1 MRGGEENRR
10 GEKKREE
17 GREGKKRKN
26 RGKKNKGEK
35 NKRQKKREKT
45 EGTKER
51 RERTER
57 ERNRN
62 IRRESCKRV
71 EKLGKNVAPPFER
84 VAPLLGAA
92 VHEPRHRHGPPPH
105 HRQRRSKTPPLRQV
119 TLLHPHSCF
128 LFPFLHAER
137 IAFCMQGWG
146 ENNSPRPFW
155 LLGQADPGPAPPS
168 GPGLAQK
175 GNTSFLG
182 RDRPN
187 PFWAEIGPTPLGLSP
202 AQLAG
207 PAQPS
212 PI

>member
-51 RERTER
+51 RERIER

-92 VHEPRHRHGPPPH
+92 VHEPRHRHGPPPQ

-146 ENNSPRPFW
+146 EIIPPARFGCWARRIMAQPR
-155 LLGQADPGPAPPS
+155 LLGRAWPRRGI
-168 GPGLAQK
+168 LV
-175 GNTSFLG
+175 
-182 RDRPN
+182 
-187 PFWAEIGPTPLGLSP
+187 FWAEIGPIHFGPKS
-202 AQLAG
+202 AQHLWG
-207 PAQPS
+207 
-212 PI
+212 